1 VRLFLKLGTD
11 LLSYVVARP
20 NVLDATAPCAM
31 RPRAVR
37 ASALFVLHANACA
50 TAYAATPLF
59 VNRALPVSSSWLTLV
74 SAAEVLLRLV
84 VLWTTQWQ

>member
-1 VRLFLKLGTD
+1 MQRG
-11 LLSYVVARP
+11 
-20 NVLDATAPCAM
+20 
-31 RPRAVR
+31 AVR
-37 ASALFVLHANACA
+37 ASALFAPRGTVSA